1 MAITFMPMPST
12 VSKVYTLLV
21 LVFFLAGCATIPL
34 ASDRYL
40 TADKVATINGFNKD
54 YIKSGNFILTSYCRL
69 KNKGAPIHIY
79 IEGDGVSWI
88 SRTLLSDDPTP
99 REPLVLE
106 LASMDDAENIAYLAR
121 PGQYCRNG
129 EPDCAATYWSDKRFS
144 GEVIDA
150 INKAIDVLRDR
161 TDAKEIDLIGYSGG
175 AAIAVLAASRRQ
187 DIASIR
193 TIAGNLDTEAV
204 NSYNKV
210 SQMKGSF
217 NPIDEVQKLS
227 KIRIH
232 HFVGKK
238 DKVVPFFIT
247 ERFAQKAGDI
257 NLSTITVVYGVSHSR
272 GWKEKWKDLLKI
284 PL

>member
-1 MAITFMPMPST
+1 MLNTA
-12 VSKVYTLLV
+12 SKIYALLF
-21 LVFFLAGCATIPL
+21 LVFFIAGCATIPL

-40 TADKVATINGFNKD
+40 TADKVATVNGFNKD

-69 KNKGAPIHIY
+69 KNKGTPIHIY

-88 SRTLLSDDPTP
+88 SRTRLSDDPTP

-106 LASMDDAENIAYLAR
+106 LASMDDAENVAYLAR
-121 PGQYCRNG
+121 PGQYCRND
-129 EPDCAATYWSDKRFS
+129 EPNCDIAYWSDKRFS
-144 GEVIDA
+144 EEVIDA
-150 INKAIDVLRDR
+150 VNKAMDILRDR
-161 TDAKEIDLIGYSGG
+161 SDAKEIDLIGYSGG
-175 AAIAVLAASRRQ
+175 AAIAVLAASRRH

-204 NSYNKV
+204 NSYHKV
-210 SQMKGSF
+210 SQMERSL

-232 HFVGKK
+232 HFVGSE

-247 ERFAQKAGDI
+247 ERFAKKAGDI
-257 NLSTITVVYGVSHSR
+257 NLSTITVVDGVSHSR
-272 GWKEKWKDLLKI
+272 GWKERWKDLLKI